1 MTEKNPFEHKRAL
14 AGGGSLRCE
23 DWEELLADALDGQ
36 LPAATREQFDAHGA
50 ACRVCAELLAQARQ
64 GQEWLHF
71 LDDEPEAPAGMVAR
85 ILEKTSGAAVGVP
98 VAQGGPIPVA
108 PHVLGL
114 PVRHV
119 AWDTRMLMTV
129 AMAFFSI
136 ALTLNL
142 VGIRLSDVRLA
153 DLTPASLE
161 MTLTRGFYG
170 AKGSL
175 VRYYDNLRLV
185 YEVESKMRDLRQR
198 EEMQRTSPQTV
209 PANPQGNG
217 HKNGGKLAP
226 SAKVPVGGELLGET
240 EEAGL
245 DGRSAGPSASLA
257 LLASV
262 GMTRN
267 LGDMEGSGFS
277 AALRRSRDDRF
288 EGNEEV
294 RARGSG
300 TLEVGE
306 VVAVFW
312 KVVREG
318 GLA

>member
-1 MTEKNPFEHKRAL
+1 MTEMNPLEHKRAL
-14 AGGGSLRCE
+14 AGGGPLRCE

-36 LPAATREQFDAHGA
+36 LPTATREQFEAHGA

-64 GQEWLHF
+64 GQEWLQF

-85 ILEKTSGAAVGVP
+85 ILEKTSGAAAGVP
-98 VAQGGPIPVA
+98 LAEGGPIPVG

-114 PVRHV
+114 PVRRV
-119 AWDTRMLMTV
+119 VWDTRMLMTV

-142 VGIRLSDVRLA
+142 VGIRLTDVRLA

-198 EEMQRTSPQTV
+198 EEMQRGKPQQREV
-209 PANPQGNG
+209 PANPNG
-217 HKNGGKLAP
+217 HKNGGKLVP
-226 SAKVPVGGELLGET
+226 SAKVPVGGELWGEPEVASVRRSAISVQNAGDQKQAEAGAGGSGLGE
-240 EEAGL
+240 
-245 DGRSAGPSASLA
+245 
-257 LLASV
+257 V
-262 GMTRN
+262 I
-267 LGDMEGSGFS
+267 
-277 AALRRSRDDRF
+277 
-288 EGNEEV
+288 
-294 RARGSG
+294 
-300 TLEVGE
+300 
-306 VVAVFW
+306 AVFW
-312 KVVREG
+312 EVGQEG